1 MGTNTTRRKR
11 RVALYLRPL
20 PHEPD
25 NSLQARLTLLQD
37 WARHRDAEVVRV
49 YFDTMRDRTWFQRM
63 TEEATQGDSPFD
75 EVLVTDRGH
84 VCPSERLFR
93 QWEAIMETHGVVVLA
108 AQDLE
113 EDLA

>member
-1 MGTNTTRRKR
+1 MRTNTTRRKP

-25 NSLQARLTLLQD
+25 NSLQTQLTLLQG

-49 YFDTMRDRTWFQRM
+49 YFDTMKDRTWFQRM
-63 TEEATQGDSPFD
+63 TEEVIQGDCPFE
-75 EVLVTDRGH
+75 EVLVTNRGH

-93 QWEAIMETHGVVVLA
+93 EWEAMMETHGVVVLA

-113 EDLA
+113 EHPA

>member
-1 MGTNTTRRKR
+1 MRTNTTRRKPK
-11 RVALYLRPL
+11 VALYLRPL

-25 NSLQARLTLLQD
+25 NALQTRLTLLQD

-63 TEEATQGDSPFD
+63 TEEVIQGDSPFD

-84 VCPSERLFR
+84 VCPSEQLFR
-93 QWEAIMETHGVVVLA
+93 QWEAVMETHGVVVLA

-113 EDLA
+113 EDRA